1 MPVACHGMTHPLS
14 TVAPEFVATSP
25 RSPKAADLV
34 ATPAVSLTY
43 WAPTQDTCTADCRAV
58 WETSDEQRRAGWE
71 RFANGPAPVRY
82 TPSVVPAWT
91 SPEAPAFGILRLEP
105 DRLRVMPGT
114 VMLKREGEL
123 LTWRRS
129 G

>member
-1 MPVACHGMTHPLS
+1 
-14 TVAPEFVATSP
+14 
-25 RSPKAADLV
+25 
-34 ATPAVSLTY
+34 
-43 WAPTQDTCTADCRAV
+43 
-58 WETSDEQRRAGWE
+58 
-71 RFANGPAPVRY
+71 
-82 TPSVVPAWT
+82 VVPVWT

-105 DRLRVMPGT
+105 ERLRVMPGS